1 MYPLASTAGLRKN
14 NVQVELVVGILPAH
28 SRIHIVDGTLVK
40 NATSIRPEHIA
51 FVCIA
56 EGLLLI
62 TPPDAGIPATADTS
76 TGLRRIGAFGAIG
89 QMCQVVD
96 ALCDTVGVG
105 EVTPALDLLASCV
118 VLVLILERSILR
130 LRHEAG
136 RVMSSLDLSHLVNDV
151 LDCAREDMVFGE
163 VLESA
168 PLDVA
173 HRVTARNL

>member
-105 EVTPALDLLASCV
+105 EVTPALDLLALHRKLGHFTRRIKAHVSTV
-118 VLVLILERSILR
+118 VANLQLCGTGAYPRAFDSPPQTRSWACNEL
-130 LRHEAG
+130 
-136 RVMSSLDLSHLVNDV
+136 
-151 LDCAREDMVFGE
+151 
-163 VLESA
+163 
-168 PLDVA
+168 P
-173 HRVTARNL
+173 